1 MEVVETLK
9 NLNDLLNE
17 FLMNAGVWAPILSSL
32 LIVLE
37 GILAFLPLVVFVTI
51 NVLTLGPIIGGILSW
66 ILTTIG
72 SFLAFYLC
80 RVGLSHLFNKFIS
93 SKEKTIKL
101 MEVINHLKF
110 KQLVLIIAIPFAPS
124 FFINVG
130 AGLSHISIKKYLY
143 ALLIGKIFV
152 IIFLS
157 YIGSNLVEC
166 LTNPILFIKVIIM
179 VLIAYCIAQFVNKK
193 FNLDE
198 RF

>member
-1 MEVVETLK
+1 MEFVEILK
-9 NLNDLLNE
+9 NLNDILNDFLL
-17 FLMNAGVWAPILSSL
+17 NAGVWAPVLSSV

-51 NVLTLGPIIGGILSW
+51 NMLTLGPIIGGSISW
-66 ILTTIG
+66 LLTTIG

-80 RVGLSHLFNKFIS
+80 RKGFSKYFQKFIGG
-93 SKEKTIKL
+93 KEKMSKA
-101 MEVINHLKF
+101 MHVIDNLKF

-130 AGLSHISIKKYLY
+130 AGLSKIPVKKYLY
-143 ALLIGKIFV
+143 ALLIAKVFV
-152 IIFLS
+152 IIFLG
-157 YIGSNLVEC
+157 YIGCNLVEC
-166 LTNPILFIKVIIM
+166 LKNPIMFIKVILL
-179 VLIAYCIAQFVNKK
+179 VVGAYVVAQIVNKK